1 MTTNRPPRVAEW
13 LLARA
18 LDRADR
24 DAWMGDLHEEFR
36 AQSRRHGEQQ
46 ARRWYRRHVRQSL
59 RHAVRARIARRRNDR
74 QRPLGER
81 PPLRPF
87 GGLAQDLKY
96 AIRSLRST
104 PTFTI
109 VALTVLSLGIG
120 ATTAIFSV
128 VDGVA
133 LRGLPFPDSG
143 RLAVIWEP
151 RASRAGGTAVPI
163 ADLVDWQS
171 QQRLFTELAGYQ
183 GGNALVLRDRSGPA
197 ESVRAGQITANLF
210 GVLRVPPAL
219 GRSFSADDARH
230 DEGHVALLSD
240 AFWRRH
246 FGADPDIV
254 GKTIAFETG
263 TWTIVGVM
271 PPGFTYPLPATRP
284 MDMWTLYVPPAN
296 ELTRTPSRHT
306 TSNLQVVGRLKR
318 GVPLEAARADIEAI
332 TNRAKV
338 AFPSWF
344 GDRGVAVQFL
354 QDAIVGPAK
363 SWMLLLLAS
372 VTFVPLIACVNVAN
386 LQIARA
392 ASRSRDVA
400 VRSALGASRWRI
412 LRGLF
417 TESLLLSAAG
427 TALGVAFAVW
437 GVHVLRTSLPANL
450 PRLDEVAVNYRVLAA
465 AAFTAIAVAVGV
477 TPIWQ
482 SPARLGSSLRES
494 GRSGGV
500 GAARGRLRTG
510 LLIAEVA
517 LAVVLLV
524 GSGLFIT
531 SFVTL
536 MRVDL
541 GFDLDHV
548 LSIDLSPSTRIRGG
562 DMTPIVGPIA
572 AAFDAVRQLPGIQ
585 STALVSGTPPLIG
598 GVDRS
603 SVTVPGKP
611 PFNDPDDAPDDK
623 SITPAY
629 FNVLGVPLVAGRFF
643 TDDDLADG
651 AAPVIILN
659 DIAAARYFG
668 QANPIGMTIGVSG
681 GDIPSFTVVGVVRA
695 IRLQGP
701 ETEAR
706 PEIYLP
712 LNWHHGRGSPV
723 MTLLMR
729 TVGSPAAFAPTA
741 RFAVKAGAP
750 TLTMPE
756 PMAYADLF
764 GKLVAQRKFNMVVLA
779 LFGLLAIT
787 IAAAGIY
794 GVMAHLVEQRTQEIG
809 VRLALGAAPVRVLR
823 MVLSRAAW
831 CLAAGL
837 AIGLAGGWMLS
848 QSVRSFLFRI
858 DAHDVR
864 VYIAAAAVLMAA
876 GLAAALIP
884 ARRAARVDPVIA
896 LRAQ

>member
-1 MTTNRPPRVAEW
+1 MRARV
-13 LLARA
+13 
-18 LDRADR
+18 DR
-24 DAWMGDLHEEFR
+24 
-36 AQSRRHGEQQ
+36 RRHE
-46 ARRWYRRHVRQSL
+46 RRQTTPIGHGPRTRL
-59 RHAVRARIARRRNDR
+59 
-74 QRPLGER
+74 
-81 PPLRPF
+81 F
-87 GGLAQDLKY
+87 GGLMQDVKY
-96 AIRSLRST
+96 ALRSLRST

-109 VALTVLSLGIG
+109 VALVVLSLGIG

-133 LRGLPFPDSG
+133 LKGLPFPASG
-143 RLAVIWEP
+143 RLVLVSEP
-151 RASRAGGTAVPI
+151 RPANRGSGAVPV
-163 ADLVDWQS
+163 ADLVDWQA
-171 QQRLFTELAGYQ
+171 QQRSFSDLAGFQ
-183 GGNALVLRDRSGPA
+183 GSGGFVLHDPSGA
-197 ESVRAGQITANLF
+197 SESLRVGQVTANLF
-210 GVLRVPPAL
+210 TMLRVPPAL
-219 GRSFSADDARH
+219 GRSFTADDALR
-230 DEGHVALLSD
+230 DDGHVAVLSD

-246 FGADPDIV
+246 FGADPATV
-254 GKTIAFETG
+254 GKILTSETG
-263 TWTIVGVM
+263 TWSIIGVM
-271 PPGFTYPLPATRP
+271 PQGFTYPLPSTRS
-284 MDMWTLYVPPAN
+284 MDLWTLYIPPRA
-296 ELTRTPSRHT
+296 ELTRAPNRHT
-306 TSNLQVVGRLKR
+306 SSNLQVVGRLKD
-318 GVPLEAARADIEAI
+318 GTSLETARLDIEAI
-332 TNRAKV
+332 TNRAK
-338 AFPSWF
+338 AQFPAWF
-344 GDRGVAVQFL
+344 VDRGVAVQSL
-354 QDAIVGPAK
+354 QDAVVGPAK

-372 VTFVPLIACVNVAN
+372 VTFVLLIACVNVAN

-392 ASRSRDVA
+392 AARSRDVA
-400 VRSALGASRWRI
+400 VRAALGASRWRI
-412 LRGLF
+412 VRGLF

-450 PRLDEVAVNYRVLAA
+450 PRLNEVAVNYRVLFVAA
-465 AAFTAIAVAVGV
+465 CTSIAVAVGV

-482 SPARLGSSLRES
+482 SPTRVGASLRKS

-500 GAARGRLRTG
+500 GDSRGRLRTG

-531 SFVTL
+531 SFVAL

-541 GFDLDHV
+541 GFDIDHV
-548 LSIDLSPSTRIRGG
+548 LSVDLSPSTRIRGT
-562 DMTPIVGPIA
+562 DLTPIAGSIT
-572 AAFDAVRQLPGIQ
+572 AAFDAVRRLPGVQ
-585 STALVSGTPPLIG
+585 SSALVSGTPPLLG

-611 PFNDPDDAPDDK
+611 PFNDPDDSPDDK

-643 TDDDLADG
+643 SDDDLADG
-651 AAPVIILN
+651 AEPVVILN
-659 DIAAARYFG
+659 DTAAARYFG
-668 QANPIGMTIGVSG
+668 QENPIGATIGVSG
-681 GDIPSFTVVGVVRA
+681 GDVPGFTVVGVVRA

-712 LNWHHGRGSPV
+712 LNWHHGRGSPL
-723 MTLLMR
+723 MTLLLR
-729 TVGSPAAFAPTA
+729 TVARPEAFAQTARVAVKTASPAL
-741 RFAVKAGAP
+741 AVP
-750 TLTMPE
+750 DPI
-756 PMAYADLF
+756 PYADLF
-764 GKLVAQRKFNMVVLA
+764 GRLVAQRKFNMVVLA

-809 VRLALGAAPVRVLR
+809 VRLALGAEPARVLR

-831 CLAAGL
+831 CLTIGM

-848 QSVRSFLFRI
+848 QSVRAFLFRI

-864 VYIAAAAVLMAA
+864 VYIAAAALLMAA